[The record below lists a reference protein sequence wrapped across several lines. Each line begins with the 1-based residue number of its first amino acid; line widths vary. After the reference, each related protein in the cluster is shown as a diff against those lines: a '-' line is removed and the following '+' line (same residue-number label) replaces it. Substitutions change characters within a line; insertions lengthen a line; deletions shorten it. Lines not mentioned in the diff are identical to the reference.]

1 MMKLKNI
8 CYLLILFIFAF
19 SPVRAQQAK
28 GKLFIIGG
36 GSRSDALINDLVT
49 TSNLKSTDYVIVL
62 PMASEEPDTGFKYI
76 DLQVK
81 KHTQAKVCNF
91 NFSKFE
97 SAPKAWIDSLQK
109 AKLIYILGGDQNR
122 FMKAVI
128 NTPIYSAI
136 HQAYQKGATVAGT
149 SAGAAVMSKYMIT
162 GRQLLVKDYKETF
175 NQILDKNIE
184 LAEGLGLL
192 TNTIVDQHF
201 IKRNRYNRLLSAL
214 ALHPDMIMV
223 GIDEGT
229 AIVVQGNKAR
239 VTGDSQVVKMAKPEK
254 LTATP
259 TGLIKA
265 ENIQFGLFAHGDLFE
280 VKP

>member
-1 MMKLKNI
+1 MESKSI
-8 CYLLILFIFAF
+8 RYLLILFIFAF
-19 SPVRAQQAK
+19 SPAKAQQIK

-36 GSRSDALINDLVT
+36 GTRSDELIKDLVT
-49 TSNLKSTDYVIVL
+49 TSGLKSTDYVIVL

-76 DLQVK
+76 DLQIK
-81 KHTQAKVCNF
+81 KHTQAKIRNF
-91 NFSKFE
+91 DFAKFGITT
-97 SAPKAWIDSLQK
+97 KGWIDSLQK

-122 FMKAVI
+122 FMKVVL
-128 NTPIYSAI
+128 NTPIYHAI
-136 HQAYQKGATVAGT
+136 HQSYQKGGTIAGT

-162 GRQLLVKDYKETF
+162 GKQLLVKDYKETF

-184 LAEGLGLL
+184 LGEGLGLL

-214 ALHPDMIMV
+214 ALHPDMVMV

-229 AIVVQGNKAR
+229 AIIVQDNRAR
-239 VTGDSQVVKMAKPEK
+239 VTGDSQVVRMANPEK

-259 TGLIKA
+259 KGLIKV
-265 ENIQFGLFAHGDLFE
+265 ENIQFGLFSHGDRFD